1 MPEQIKPI
9 HPRLQADVIKEALLD
24 FQELAETAFK
34 QRSEDDQTAVQNWVD
49 QIGLITPQFAL
60 RPDSIES
67 LTQEVFGNEA
77 IRDYVLE
84 LHFRFF
90 ALCGSGDDFINR
102 LIQNLI
108 DAMCLDGPDLEQS
121 VLPDTVTQSGA
132 ISIFSQREAPF
143 FLSRIFGEKRRSREA
158 QFNLFLFLRNNLWA
172 VVVLLIYLAG
182 IKNEGGKSN

>member
-1 MPEQIKPI
+1 MPKQIHSI
-9 HPRLQADVIKEALLD
+9 YPRLQADVIKEALLD
-24 FQELAETAFK
+24 FQELAQTAFM
-34 QRSEDDQTAVQNWVD
+34 QRSEDDQKAVQNWVD
-49 QIGLITPQFAL
+49 KTELITPQFAL

-67 LTQEVFGNEA
+67 LIQDVFGSEV

-90 ALCGSGDDFINR
+90 ALSGSGDDFINR

-121 VLPDTVTQSGA
+121 VLPDMISQSGA
-132 ISIFSQREAPF
+132 ISIFSQREAPSF
-143 FLSRIFGEKRRSREA
+143 FSRIFGTQKKTREA
-158 QFNLFLFLRNNLWA
+158 QFNLFLFLRNNLWV

-182 IKNEGGKSN
+182 IKNEDGKSN